1 MQCGRAWPQPAVAA
15 AARAVNTVRRREH
28 IRRER
33 HASESERVGVE
44 VRRQRFGP
52 VLRRGGGPDVV
63 AAELPVSRARMPNED
78 RHEMEN
84 EDWQETVGA
93 LVDAKRCLASAWQ
106 ILDGT
111 DGAASGVEHAL
122 NAALASIDAVYAIE
136 YVNAYNADVASPVEV
151 QEFWRSTAS
160 SQGSRPERDGR
171 NLDDLRRPTT
181 PCLEVRRDA
190 SLTRRWRSP
199 GHPVGNGGCRTV
211 PSAAHVCRE
220 VVSASIQA
228 LWGSPLD
235 LGVKLG
241 ADSRSVGGRPLPALI
256 AVQRSRSPG
265 SSGANPATTGIAGG
279 LEARATSLDARRT
292 ASLRAL
298 SRSLRRPTTCAGSA
312 TRAGGGNRRSYAESA
327 ASVPVPSPPTRP
339 ERRTSP

>member
-33 HASESERVGVE
+33 HASESEWVGVE

-63 AAELPVSRARMPNED
+63 AAELAVSRARMPNED

-151 QEFWRSTAS
+151 QEFWEKH
-160 SQGSRPERDGR
+160 GE
-171 NLDDLRRPTT
+171 L
-181 PCLEVRRDA
+181 
-190 SLTRRWRSP
+190 P
-199 GHPVGNGGCRTV
+199 GF
-211 PSAAHVCRE
+211 AA
-220 VVSASIQA
+220 
-228 LWGSPLD
+228 G
-235 LGVKLG
+235 
-241 ADSRSVGGRPLPALI
+241 
-256 AVQRSRSPG
+256 
-265 SSGANPATTGIAGG
+265 T
-279 LEARATSLDARRT
+279 
-292 ASLRAL
+292 
-298 SRSLRRPTTCAGSA
+298 
-312 TRAGGGNRRSYAESA
+312 
-327 ASVPVPSPPTRP
+327 
-339 ERRTSP
+339 